1 LLDRCVKR
9 IKVRVQDRCVTR
21 RSETPRMRTARV
33 ITWRFSIQRFIRHE
47 HMFPCATDTAEG
59 LRIDSVELIT
69 DRAYAERMIP
79 RNAYQ
84 LGVCS

>member
-1 LLDRCVKR
+1 
-9 IKVRVQDRCVTR
+9 
-21 RSETPRMRTARV
+21 MRTARV

-69 DRAYAERMIP
+69 ESCVR
-79 RNAYQ
+79 
-84 LGVCS
+84 